1 MFAGVLRLAHLAF
14 LLPLLLLA
22 SCERAAEPA
31 YRPGEGRVLFSKAGV
46 DLWEGA
52 PDGSARRQLTFDGGT
67 SGDSYLGGRRSPDG
81 ALIAA
86 ERSMAKE
93 SGSALYLLRAEGGT
107 GTRLTKPG
115 TFLDGYAWSPDGRYL
130 AFAELTSGG
139 TLASGGSLTGGVG
152 DVHLYDV
159 RSGSARAL
167 GPGTHPAFSPDGTT
181 VGFAH
186 STGSIAAVDVS
197 TGALTFLVRL
207 PDLTRFSAPLAPRGM
222 GLIGGPQWS
231 ADGKLV
237 AYAAIEN
244 GPILEA
250 LQIVYVQEAKPGAPP
265 KQWAIG
271 KTGAVHHVAELRCSP
286 ATQVLGYAIINAQPH
301 HHWLGTIVPED
312 AKLRPLYDS
321 TKHFLDFAWSP
332 DGSAIL
338 LQIDD
343 EDAWAFLRPGSAG
356 VALRLEPGGWR
367 PDWCGC

>member
-1 MFAGVLRLAHLAF
+1 MFAGVLRSVRLVLALS
-14 LLPLLLLA
+14 LIVLA
-22 SCERAAEPA
+22 SCERATEGA
-31 YRPGEGRVLFSKAGV
+31 YRPGDGRVLFSRAGV
-46 DLWEGA
+46 DLWVSA
-52 PDGSARRQLTFDGGT
+52 PDGSARRQLTFDGSA
-67 SGDSYLGGRRSPDG
+67 SGDGYVGGRWSPDG
-81 ALIAA
+81 SLIAA
-86 ERSMAKE
+86 ERSMARE
-93 SGSALYLLRAEGGT
+93 SGSALYLLKADGSEA
-107 GTRLTKPG
+107 TRLTAPG
-115 TFLDGYAWSPDGRYL
+115 TFLDGYAWSPDGRFL
-130 AFAELTSGG
+130 AYAELTSGG
-139 TLASGGSLTGGVG
+139 TLAAGGSLAGGVG
-152 DVHLYDV
+152 DVHLFDV
-159 RSGSARAL
+159 RAGSSRAL
-167 GPGTHPAFSPDGTT
+167 GPGTHPAFSPDGAT

-186 STGSIAAVDVS
+186 SSGSIAAADVA
-197 TGALTFLVRL
+197 TGAITFLVRL
-207 PDLTRFSAPLAPRGM
+207 ADLTRFSAAVAPRGM

-271 KTGAVHHVAELRCSP
+271 KTGAVHHVAELRWSP
-286 ATQVLGYAIINAQPH
+286 TAPVLGYTIINAQPH
-301 HHWLGTIVPED
+301 HHWIGTIAPDD

-343 EDAWAFLRPGSAG
+343 DDAWAFLRPGSSA

-367 PDWCGC
+367 PDWCIC